1 MRTLDQATKGLMRAI
16 ARDLAG
22 PVLFGEVASTPWA
35 SGTFSGSRHRIEMRI
50 NGLTANETARCFADG
65 LEERD
70 FPLSGHILA
79 DINLVEIELG
89 VDQVRI
95 VIEALTVEEA

>member
-1 MRTLDQATKGLMRAI
+1 MRTLDKATKGLMRAI
-16 ARDLAG
+16 AGDLAV
-22 PVLFGEVASTPWA
+22 PVLFGEIASTPWA
-35 SGTFSGSRHRIEMRI
+35 SGTFSGSRHRLEMRI
-50 NGLTANETARCFADG
+50 NGLKADELARRFADG

-79 DINLVEIELG
+79 DIDLVEIEIG